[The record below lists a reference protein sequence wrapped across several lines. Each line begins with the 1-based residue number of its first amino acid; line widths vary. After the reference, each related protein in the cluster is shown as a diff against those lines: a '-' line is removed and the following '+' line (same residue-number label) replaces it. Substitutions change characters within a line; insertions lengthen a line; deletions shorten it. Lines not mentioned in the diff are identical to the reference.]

1 MIDSLIANC
10 QRQRGK
16 YEGHIE
22 AAKQATEATKER
34 TPEKSTVDADQQ
46 FMEQLIK
53 AVNQNMAD
61 SDFGIEQLSSE
72 LGVSRSQLHRRMKDL
87 TGIGAGEFVRNMRLE
102 QAARLLMEKKLN
114 VSQVAYSVGFSN
126 LGHFS
131 KIFRQHFGSYPS
143 EYVSNQESLSEESH
157 E

>member
-1 MIDSLIANC
+1 
-10 QRQRGK
+10 
-16 YEGHIE
+16 
-22 AAKQATEATKER
+22 
-34 TPEKSTVDADQQ
+34 
-46 FMEQLIK
+46 MEQLIK

-72 LGVSRSQLHRRMKDL
+72 LGVSRSQLHRRMKNL